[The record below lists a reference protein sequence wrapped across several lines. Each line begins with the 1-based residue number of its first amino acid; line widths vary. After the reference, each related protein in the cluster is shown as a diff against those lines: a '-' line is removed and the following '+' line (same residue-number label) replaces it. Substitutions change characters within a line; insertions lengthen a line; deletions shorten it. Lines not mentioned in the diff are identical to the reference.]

1 MKTRLSE
8 DIKDFDF
15 VEIAEYVGT
24 STNRV
29 QRWFQKQKYNMKK
42 AAEKSQSSD
51 TDNSENEVDSDENEV
66 DSEEVE
72 EIENHF
78 EQRDLNQSKVGSY
91 RKGMKYN
98 TLSEEQRD
106 KLKKFFEDSDRFSDN
121 EDEICEEVGISAERG
136 RKWFCN
142 HRYYTKFKLS
152 FHTIHNIEMIFSD
165 TRIVLEI
172 QFLNDLKP
180 QILQKY
186 HPGSDTSR
194 CHLNFEQ
201 REFKR
206 EGDNENERE

>member
-1 MKTRLSE
+1 MSD

-29 QRWFQKQKYNMKK
+29 QRWFRKRKYIIKK
-42 AAEKSQSSD
+42 ADEKSQSSD
-51 TDNSENEVDSDENEV
+51 SDNSENDSEENEEV
-66 DSEEVE
+66 ESEEVE

-78 EQRDLNQSKVGSY
+78 EQRDLNQSKVGTY

-121 EDEICEEVGISAERG
+121 EDAICEEVGISAERG

-152 FHTIHNIEMIFSD
+152 FHTIYNINEVSRHN
-165 TRIVLEI
+165 R
-172 QFLNDLKP
+172 K
-180 QILQKY
+180 
-186 HPGSDTSR
+186 
-194 CHLNFEQ
+194 
-201 REFKR
+201 
-206 EGDNENERE
+206 

>member
-1 MKTRLSE
+1 MSE

-24 STNRV
+24 STTRV
-29 QRWFQKQKYNMKK
+29 RRWFQKRKYIIKK
-42 AAEKSQSSD
+42 AEEKSQSSD
-51 TDNSENEVDSDENEV
+51 TENDSEEDEEV

-78 EQRDLNQSKVGSY
+78 EQRDLNQSKGGTY

-121 EDEICEEVGISAERG
+121 EDAICEEVGISAERG

-142 HRYYTKFKLS
+142 HRYYTKCKLS
-152 FHTIHNIEMIFSD
+152 FHTIYSINEVSRHN
-165 TRIVLEI
+165 R
-172 QFLNDLKP
+172 K
-180 QILQKY
+180 
-186 HPGSDTSR
+186 
-194 CHLNFEQ
+194 
-201 REFKR
+201 
-206 EGDNENERE
+206 